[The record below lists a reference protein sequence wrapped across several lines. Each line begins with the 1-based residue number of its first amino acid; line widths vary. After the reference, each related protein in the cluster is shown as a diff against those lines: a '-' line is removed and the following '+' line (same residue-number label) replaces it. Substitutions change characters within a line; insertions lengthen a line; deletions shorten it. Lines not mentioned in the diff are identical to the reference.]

1 MGAIDL
7 NYHHLQYFWEVAT
20 DGNLTR
26 TARRLRVSPSA
37 LSTQIRQL
45 EERLE
50 RPLFEREGRR
60 LKLTEAGHI
69 ALRYA
74 ETIFRAGGELV
85 ATLEEGR
92 REDQL
97 LRVGA
102 VSTLS
107 RNFQD
112 SLLTPLLDEPEV
124 RLRMQTGTLELL
136 LDHLAHH
143 EQDLV
148 LSNRPAPRSDEPLGF
163 RSRRLARQEV
173 SLIGRPRRRPFRW
186 PEDVGV
192 EDLLL
197 PTPDSAI
204 RTGFDALCAQL
215 GVDVRVKAEVDDMA
229 MMRLL
234 TRDANAVA
242 LLPSVVVRDE
252 LQSGQL
258 EEWCVVPG
266 LHETFYAITV
276 ERLYPHPLVERLVS
290 RHERDILAMELSEK
304 SGRRGE

>member
-1 MGAIDL
+1 MAGTDL
-7 NYHHLQYFWEVAT
+7 NYHHLHYFFEVAT

-45 EERLE
+45 EDRLE
-50 RPLFEREGRR
+50 RELFRRAGRR
-60 LKLTEAGHI
+60 LELTEAGQI
-69 ALRYA
+69 ALHYA
-74 ETIFRAGGELV
+74 ETIFRAGAELL

-92 REDQL
+92 RQDQE

-112 SLLTPLLDEPEV
+112 SFLTPLFDEPGL

-136 LDHLAHH
+136 LDRLASHD
-143 EQDLV
+143 QDLV
-148 LSNRPAPRSDEPLGF
+148 LSNRPAPDDGRGF

-173 SLIGRPRRRPFRW
+173 SLIGRPRETPFRW
-186 PEDVGV
+186 PDDVGA
-192 EDLLL
+192 ERFLL
-197 PTPDSAI
+197 PTRDSAI
-204 RTGFDALCAQL
+204 RSAFDALCAQVGL
-215 GVDVRVKAEVDDMA
+215 TVQVKAEVDDMA

-252 LQSGQL
+252 LKNGSL
-258 EEWCVVPG
+258 EEWCVVPD
-266 LHETFYAITV
+266 LHETFFAITI
-276 ERLYPHPLVERLVS
+276 ERLYPHPLVERLVT
-290 RHERDILAMELSEK
+290 RHERDILAMEVSEEVAL
-304 SGRRGE
+304 GAP